1 MSKLTLSIDN
11 EIITTAKDLAS
22 QQQTSVSEMFT
33 NFIKAV
39 AVREKQSNKL
49 SPLAKQATGLVK
61 IDADK
66 NYKELLA
73 DSLMDKYSL

>member
-11 EIITTAKDLAS
+11 KIITTAKDLAAK
-22 QQQTSVSEMFT
+22 QHTSVSEMFT

-39 AVREKQSNKL
+39 AVKEKQYGKL

-61 IDADK
+61 IDANKD
-66 NYKELLA
+66 YKELLT
-73 DSLMDKYSL
+73 DSLMDKYNL